1 MPSSIATLVAMFI
14 VILFPVLIPVT
25 VTAFHGVAEL
35 RRRRMNA
42 RPKCDRIGYDAEPI
56 PAPA

>member
-1 MPSSIATLVAMFI
+1 MLSSIVTLVVMFI

-25 VTAFHGVAEL
+25 VTTFHGVAEL

-42 RPKCDRIGYDAEPI
+42 RPQRDPIGYDAEPI
-56 PAPA
+56 PASA